1 MKLTREQLRH
11 IIKEELEAVL
21 SENEEEVIEEGLLAR
36 IKAFFTGDPFK
47 GDMGSKYKASETY
60 KPGTY
65 GAFAQTAEMLGIFKE
80 RNIKATKQTIL
91 AAAEGMVGG
100 GESEASPIV
109 GLGLALAGL
118 VATGSIAT
126 GIGIAGVLAAVGGA
140 VRLFYKNP
148 TLAEKYPTLSALQM
162 DNELM
167 KLIDNDLE
175 AKIVKDYEKDFIEGV
190 KRDPTEEMPNINVFA
205 RDWLAQNLNNRTVR
219 GAPSID
225 QSSFE

>member
-1 MKLTREQLRH
+1 
-11 IIKEELEAVL
+11 
-21 SENEEEVIEEGLLAR
+21 
-36 IKAFFTGDPFK
+36 
-47 GDMGSKYKASETY
+47 
-60 KPGTY
+60 
-65 GAFAQTAEMLGIFKE
+65 MLGIFKKK
-80 RNIKATKQTIL
+80 NIKATKKTIL
-91 AAAEGMVGG
+91 AAAEGMIGG
-100 GESEASPIV
+100 GESDASPIV

-118 VATGSIAT
+118 VASGTVAVGL
-126 GIGIAGVLAAVGGA
+126 GVAGVIAAVGGV

-148 TLAEKYPTLSALQM
+148 TLAEKYPALSALQM

-175 AKIVKDYEKDFIEGV
+175 KEIVRDYEKDFVEGV
-190 KRDPTEEMPNINVFA
+190 KTNPTEEMPNINVFA